1 MDAIIMTVY
10 NDDGTIKE
18 IEISKVVEIENLK
31 GYFLVEQE
39 ADDYKALNAMS
50 AMPEYF
56 NDQLDPI

>member
-1 MDAIIMTVY
+1 MTVY

-56 NDQLDPI
+56 NDQLDII

>member
-18 IEISKVVEIENLK
+18 IEISKVVEIEAN
-31 GYFLVEQE
+31 YYAQE
-39 ADDYKALNAMS
+39 AEDYQTLNAMS

>member
-1 MDAIIMTVY
+1 MTVY

-18 IEISKVVEIENLK
+18 IEISKVVEIEAN
-31 GYFLVEQE
+31 YYAQE
-39 ADDYKALNAMS
+39 AEEDYQTLNAMS